1 MILLDE
7 WIPCFLKN
15 AQSVFGERIYFVGLQ
30 GSYGRGEANEKSD
43 IDIVVILD
51 KLEIDDIR
59 AYDDMLDSLS
69 DRDLI
74 CGFLAGKDDLLHWEP
89 SELFQLYFDT
99 TPLVGTLDELT
110 ELFSDE
116 DITRAVRMGAGNIY
130 HACVHNM
137 LYEKSADIVKGLL
150 KSASFVI
157 QADYYRR
164 TGTYI
169 RKQQELLLAVNEQER
184 AMLERYQLVRAGAD
198 IPIEETSEMMFH
210 WVKEVLNRS

>member
-7 WIPCFLKN
+7 WISCFLKN
-15 AQSVFGERIYFVGLQ
+15 VQRVFGERIYFVGLQ

-43 IDIVVILD
+43 IDIIVILD

-59 AYDDMLDSLS
+59 AYNDMLDGLP
-69 DRDLI
+69 DRNLI
-74 CGFLAGKDDLLHWEP
+74 CGFLAGKDELLHWEP

-110 ELFSDE
+110 KLFSDE
-116 DITRAVRMGAGNIY
+116 DIMRAARMGAGNIY

-137 LYEKSADIVKGLL
+137 LYEKSTDIVKGLL
-150 KSASFVI
+150 KSVSFVI

-198 IPIEETSEMMFH
+198 IPLKDTSEMMFH

>member
-15 AQSVFGERIYFVGLQ
+15 VQSVFGERIYFVGLQ

-59 AYDDMLDSLS
+59 AYNDMLDGLS

-74 CGFLAGKDDLLHWEP
+74 CGFLAGKDELLHWEL

-116 DITRAVRMGAGNIY
+116 DITRAARMGAGNIY

-150 KSASFVI
+150 KSVSFVI

-169 RKQQELLLAVNEQER
+169 RKQQELILAVNEQER

-198 IPIEETSEMMFH
+198 IPLEETSEMMFY
-210 WVKEVLNRS
+210 WVKEVLNRA

>member
-15 AQSVFGERIYFVGLQ
+15 VQSVFGERIYFVGLQ

-59 AYDDMLDSLS
+59 AYNDMLDGLP
-69 DRDLI
+69 DRNLI
-74 CGFLAGKDDLLHWEP
+74 CGFLAGKDELLHWEP

-150 KSASFVI
+150 KSVSFVI

-184 AMLERYQLVRAGAD
+184 AMLERYQLVRAGVD
-198 IPIEETSEMMFH
+198 IPLEDTSEMMFH